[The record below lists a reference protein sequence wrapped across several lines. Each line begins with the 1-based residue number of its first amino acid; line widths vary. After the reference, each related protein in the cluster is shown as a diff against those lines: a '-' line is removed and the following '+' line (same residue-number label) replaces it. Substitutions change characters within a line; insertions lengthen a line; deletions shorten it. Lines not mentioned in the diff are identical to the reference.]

1 MPIYQIRETLNDQN
15 HHLMDTE
22 KIFTTLI
29 VQGYLMS
36 ILWLLKVE
44 NFLFITLKH
53 SLYKL
58 QI

>member
-15 HHLMDTE
+15 HILMDTE

-53 SLYKL
+53 S
-58 QI
+58 

>member
-15 HHLMDTE
+15 HTLMDTE

-29 VQGYLMS
+29 VQGYLMP

-44 NFLFITLKH
+44 NFLFSTLISYAH
-53 SLYKL
+53 ISN
-58 QI
+58 